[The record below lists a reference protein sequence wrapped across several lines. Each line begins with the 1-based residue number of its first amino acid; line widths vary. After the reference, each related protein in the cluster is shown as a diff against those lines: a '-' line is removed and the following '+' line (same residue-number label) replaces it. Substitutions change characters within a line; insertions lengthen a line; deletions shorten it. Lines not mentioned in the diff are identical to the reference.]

1 MNKLEYA
8 LGVLDGLDV
17 EVGRSIYD
25 QAVKMKNRRR
35 LESGS
40 TRQKRKRFP
49 WSKYQKLYQ
58 KRNGVCWWCQSDMKL
73 IKGQIEVDHF
83 DPNADDFNG
92 EGNLSVLHMDCN
104 REKSAKTLTEQ
115 AEYLGITVKELLE
128 RFNK

>member
-1 MNKLEYA
+1 MSKLEYA
-8 LGVLDGLDV
+8 LKVLDDLDA

-35 LESGS
+35 LESGP

-58 KRNGVCWWCQSDMKL
+58 KQGGVCWWCQSDMKL

-92 EGNLSVLHMDCN
+92 DTNLSVLHMDCN

-115 AEYLGITVKELLE
+115 AEYLHITVTELLK
-128 RFNK
+128 RKLA